1 MRLETK
7 LHGAR
12 ITLALLLTQLLKIN
26 KNYNL
31 WWMSLLAEKSHY
43 KSPRIKDCLK
53 LFALEEMLIKNKPS
67 EIILYFY
74 DNDVSEAIRRLSKNL
89 GIKFI
94 LKKNSSRNNDKYKSI
109 LHYIYFKSPHILQA
123 FVYLFKIV
131 FIHWP
136 LKKTYKTKWFDE
148 KKTIFFSSY
157 LFHLDY
163 NKFKE
168 GEYKTGQWG
177 PITELLKEL
186 SIKSNWL
193 HHFLPSTIIPNT
205 KVGINFINK
214 LNNDPN
220 TNGFHQYVFSYL
232 NFKIILKVIFD
243 HFISRYH
250 NQSFIIT

>member
-1 MRLETK
+1 MNGFINKRNSIIVRYPEAISEKVVSRKILKKRT
-7 LHGAR
+7 
-12 ITLALLLTQLLKIN
+12 ITLSVSDTHHPYL
-26 KNYNL
+26 
-31 WWMSLLAEKSHY
+31 
-43 KSPRIKDCLK
+43 
-53 LFALEEMLIKNKPS
+53 LEEILIKNKPS
-67 EIILYFY
+67 EIILYFS
-74 DNDVSEAIRRLSKNL
+74 DKDVSEAIKKLSKNL

-94 LKKNSSRNNDKYKSI
+94 LKKISSRKNHKYKSI
-109 LHYIYFKSPHILQA
+109 LHYIYFKSPYILQA

-148 KKTIFFSSY
+148 KKAIFFSSY

-163 NKFKE
+163 TKFKE

-214 LNNDPN
+214 LNNNPN
-220 TNGFHQYVFSYL
+220 TNGFHQFVFDGVEFLAQTPRLAQCPAPGDIDYADGNL
-232 NFKIILKVIFD
+232 
-243 HFISRYH
+243 
-250 NQSFIIT
+250 QITM